1 MEKMASIIKD
11 YITSYPDPLK
21 LKKGE
26 EVVITPKESE
36 WAGWVWCT
44 TMQNKSG
51 WAPEGCLSITGHV
64 GILLRD
70 YDAIELNVGKGDKV
84 VILYEESGWGWCK
97 KVTGEC
103 GWVPLENMKY
113 SS

>member
-21 LKKGE
+21 LKKGD
-26 EVVITPKESE
+26 EVTITPKESE
-36 WAGWVWCT
+36 WPGWVWCT

-51 WAPEGCLSITGHV
+51 WAPERYLSIEDNIGV
-64 GILLRD
+64 LNRD
-70 YDAIELNVGKGDKV
+70 YDATELNAVKGEKV
-84 VILYEESGWGWCK
+84 VILYEESGWGWCRK
-97 KVTGEC
+97 ETGEC
-103 GWVPLENMKY
+103 GWVPLENIEY